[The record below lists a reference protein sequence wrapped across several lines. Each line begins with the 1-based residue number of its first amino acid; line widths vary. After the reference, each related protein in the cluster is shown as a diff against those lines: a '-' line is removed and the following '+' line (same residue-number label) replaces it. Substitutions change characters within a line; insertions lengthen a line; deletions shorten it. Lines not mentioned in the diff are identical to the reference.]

1 MDHEAQLEVLLQRQK
16 LFERLARI
24 QRSISHHA
32 ALPSV
37 LDSITAGASELLGDE
52 VVGLRLI
59 DEDDPSYCVLAST
72 CGLSPETLDAIRRT
86 PLGQGVGGLAIQ
98 ENRLVVEQEYAN
110 AALGHPL
117 LIEKGLRA
125 AMAAP
130 VHQGDEVVGSLLVAS
145 CEPHRNYTPCEQ
157 DALIAFAQ
165 HASLAL
171 SDARSIESLRE
182 SQRSQEMF
190 FAMVS
195 HELKTPLTAIMGLL
209 LTLRR
214 HYQALPDDVRDE
226 LISNSYERAQDLK
239 RLIDN
244 LLAGAKA
251 ELAAEPVPA
260 FLPEVIGDALKGFD
274 HSRTVSVANLPEVT
288 LVVDA
293 RAVRDILG
301 ILLENALSHSPE
313 GTDISVEALVESG
326 RVSIGVHNLG
336 TLPDD
341 VDYSRL
347 FSAFQRG
354 APADGAAGVGLG
366 LFIASKLARSLNGVI
381 DVSSARGQVSFILS
395 LPLQASLEPT
405 GR

>member
-1 MDHEAQLEVLLQRQK
+1 
-16 LFERLARI
+16 
-24 QRSISHHA
+24 
-32 ALPSV
+32 
-37 LDSITAGASELLGDE
+37 
-52 VVGLRLI
+52 
-59 DEDDPSYCVLAST
+59 
-72 CGLSPETLDAIRRT
+72 
-86 PLGQGVGGLAIQ
+86 
-98 ENRLVVEQEYAN
+98 
-110 AALGHPL
+110 
-117 LIEKGLRA
+117 
-125 AMAAP
+125 
-130 VHQGDEVVGSLLVAS
+130 
-145 CEPHRNYTPCEQ
+145 
-157 DALIAFAQ
+157 
-165 HASLAL
+165 
-171 SDARSIESLRE
+171 
-182 SQRSQEMF
+182 
-190 FAMVS
+190 MVS

-251 ELAAEPVPA
+251 ELAAEPVPV

-274 HSRTVSVANLPEVT
+274 HSRTVSVASLPEVT

-313 GTDISVEALVESG
+313 GSDITVEALVESG
-326 RVSIGVHNLG
+326 RISIGVHNQG
-336 TLPDD
+336 SLPDD

-347 FSAFQRG
+347 FAAFQRG

-381 DVSSARGQVSFILS
+381 DVGAAQGQVSFILS
-395 LPLQASLEPT
+395 LPFQASLEPS